1 MRTGK
6 PDKVL
11 GLRSVLTALVV
22 GLLFASATTGKADGK
37 VFAPVL
43 VPQQVE
49 MPDQRALVAWNEG
62 IETLVIESAFV
73 GKGTDFAWVV
83 PLPSKPEVFP
93 ATRGTLP
100 AAAALMQ
107 PTVEQPWSAAWML
120 TIVLGGIGLTAL
132 AFGWSTVGKGMRVG
146 IVLSCL
152 AILSL
157 ILGAATESAVIAWS
171 AMAVGCAC
179 LWPLRNW
186 FREEDTMI
194 QTLVALAI
202 GFLVVASIFLP
213 TLGTVKSAV
222 AGVTTTGT
230 VTVERQQVGD
240 YDVAIISGR
249 EGEGVTAWLDANG
262 FALDDAVRKV
272 AEDHATAGGW
282 FVASRVRRAF
292 SESGRSVP
300 APLAFR
306 FPVEQA
312 VYPMRLTGAGAER
325 PLAVELI
332 VCGPSEASV
341 TGLIARTV
349 APLTHGEPKAN
360 GLRWGGRQSRE
371 GRTISHPELIRWT
384 QDTSVATWLRGELAP
399 DQMQADLTIRW
410 TKGDKA
416 KGLSVL
422 TTEDAWGRASLLG
435 GTLGFI
441 GAMVLG
447 LLHGNGRP
455 PRRPAGVVVLLALTV
470 TGAFRVLTPT
480 IAAEH
485 LKAGI
490 PWYELAEIPTAAA
503 MALFALPSDADDEA
517 VNAAFAKALVDF
529 TKDYDRSELRIG
541 DAPGEVMLHKLPD
554 GSWRVWFFNAYGQ
567 PDFFPGTD
575 MPVGR

>member
-11 GLRSVLTALVV
+11 GLRIVLTALAV
-22 GLLFASATTGKADGK
+22 GLLLVSATTGKADGK

-83 PLPSKPEVFP
+83 PFPSKPEVFP
-93 ATRGTLP
+93 ATSGTLP
-100 AAAALMQ
+100 AAVALMQ
-107 PTVEQPWSAAWML
+107 PTVEQPWSAAWAL

-146 IVLSCL
+146 VVLSCI

-157 ILGAATESAVIAWS
+157 ILGAATGSEVIGWS

-186 FREEDTMI
+186 FKQEATMI
-194 QTLVALAI
+194 GTLVVLII
-202 GFLVVASIFLP
+202 GFLLFGMGTASMG
-213 TLGTVKSAV
+213 TLRSLAV
-222 AGVTTTGT
+222 GGATSGN

-249 EGEGVTAWLDANG
+249 EGEGVTTWLDANG
-262 FALDDAVRKV
+262 FALDDAARKV

-292 SESGRSVP
+292 AESGRSVP

-306 FPVEQA
+306 FAVEQA

-332 VCGPSEASV
+332 VCGPSEAAV
-341 TGLIARTV
+341 TGLITRTV
-349 APLTHGEPKAN
+349 APLTHDEPKAT
-360 GLRWGGRQSRE
+360 GLRSGGQQSKK
-371 GRTISHPELIRWT
+371 GRTISHPELKRWT
-384 QDTSVATWLRGELAP
+384 EGTTMATWLRGELSP

-410 TKGDKA
+410 TKRDKA

-422 TTEDAWGRASLLG
+422 TTEDARDRAAVIG
-435 GTLGFI
+435 GTLSFI

-455 PRRPAGVVVLLALTV
+455 PRKPAGVIVLIALTV

-485 LKAGI
+485 LKAGV
-490 PWYELAEIPTAAA
+490 PWYELVEIPTVAA

-517 VNAAFAKALVDF
+517 VNAAFAKALGDF
-529 TKDYDRSELRIG
+529 TKDDDRPRLRIG

-554 GSWRVWFFNAYGQ
+554 RRWRVWFFNAYGQ